1 MFSSIIVSLFCFSFS
16 FLAFCFCFFCFFDSC
31 IKDPEKKADIVEVFN
46 FHFDRKKAEDI
57 LEL

>member
-1 MFSSIIVSLFCFSFS
+1 MFSSIIVSLFCFCFS
-16 FLAFCFCFFCFFDSC
+16 FLAFVFCFFDSC